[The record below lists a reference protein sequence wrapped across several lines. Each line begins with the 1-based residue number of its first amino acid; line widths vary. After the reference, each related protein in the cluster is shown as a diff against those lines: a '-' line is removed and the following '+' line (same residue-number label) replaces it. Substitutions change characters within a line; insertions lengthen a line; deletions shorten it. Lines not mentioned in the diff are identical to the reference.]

1 METPAKTASPK
12 AKSCSL
18 PLVWSVAVKTVVQV
32 DLSNESPAIGLTEQ
46 RPISYTLALYVC
58 GVNLQAVAVVENK
71 FVPVL
76 QGPLSSAVTAK
87 EVLLIS
93 MRENNNSI
101 LGKEILKKKKEKIL
115 EVFDKAE
122 DKEETR
128 TSIADKVAKSLG
140 VNCNRKL
147 VRAVLDAKRSSKL
160 EKLKKI
166 S

>member
-1 METPAKTASPK
+1 MDHNPYNLKTLDEKPSGYLDAHQLIDFLAKNKVPIK
-12 AKSCSL
+12 RMDNL
-18 PLVWSVAVKTVVQV
+18 PRFADQNNIEMKKVVRDGSGGSVPTVYRIPNSSQ
-32 DLSNESPAIGLTEQ
+32 
-46 RPISYTLALYVC
+46 ISKILD
-58 GVNLQAVAVVENK
+58 
-71 FVPVL
+71 
-76 QGPLSSAVTAK
+76 
-87 EVLLIS
+87 S
-93 MRENNNSI
+93 MKKNNNSI

-122 DKEETR
+122 DRKETR
-128 TSIADKVAKSLG
+128 TSIADKVAESLG

>member
-1 METPAKTASPK
+1 MDQNPYNLKTIDEKPSGYLDANELINFLGKNKIPIK
-12 AKSCSL
+12 RMDNL
-18 PLVWSVAVKTVVQV
+18 PRFANQNNIEMKKILRDGSAGSVPTIYLKPNSTQ
-32 DLSNESPAIGLTEQ
+32 
-46 RPISYTLALYVC
+46 ISKILD
-58 GVNLQAVAVVENK
+58 NMKN
-71 FVPVL
+71 
-76 QGPLSSAVTAK
+76 
-87 EVLLIS
+87 
-93 MRENNNSI
+93 NNNSI

-122 DKEETR
+122 DRKETR

>member
-1 METPAKTASPK
+1 MDHNPYNLKTIDEKPSGYLDANELINFLGKNKIPIK
-12 AKSCSL
+12 RMDNL
-18 PLVWSVAVKTVVQV
+18 PRFANQNNIEMKKILRDGSYGSVPTIYKIPNSTQ
-32 DLSNESPAIGLTEQ
+32 
-46 RPISYTLALYVC
+46 ISKILD
-58 GVNLQAVAVVENK
+58 NMKN
-71 FVPVL
+71 
-76 QGPLSSAVTAK
+76 
-87 EVLLIS
+87 
-93 MRENNNSI
+93 NNNSI

-122 DKEETR
+122 DRKETR

>member
-1 METPAKTASPK
+1 MDHNPYNLKTLDEKPSGYLDAQQFIDFLAKNKIPIK
-12 AKSCSL
+12 RMDNL
-18 PLVWSVAVKTVVQV
+18 PRFADQNNIDMKKVKRDGSFGSVPTVYKIPNSTQ
-32 DLSNESPAIGLTEQ
+32 
-46 RPISYTLALYVC
+46 ISKILD
-58 GVNLQAVAVVENK
+58 NMK
-71 FVPVL
+71 
-76 QGPLSSAVTAK
+76 K
-87 EVLLIS
+87 
-93 MRENNNSI
+93 NNNSI

-122 DKEETR
+122 DRKETR

-160 EKLKKI
+160 KKLKKV